1 MRTGKLRTGRE
12 WRMRTWWD
20 NFRRCRPGK
29 AMVLGAER
37 HDRSDRAI
45 ERPYA
50 HADCEQD
57 FPASID
63 LADCNAVRMR
73 IVHR

>member
-1 MRTGKLRTGRE
+1 
-12 WRMRTWWD
+12 
-20 NFRRCRPGK
+20 
-29 AMVLGAER
+29 MVLGAER

-50 HADCEQD
+50 HADSYQD